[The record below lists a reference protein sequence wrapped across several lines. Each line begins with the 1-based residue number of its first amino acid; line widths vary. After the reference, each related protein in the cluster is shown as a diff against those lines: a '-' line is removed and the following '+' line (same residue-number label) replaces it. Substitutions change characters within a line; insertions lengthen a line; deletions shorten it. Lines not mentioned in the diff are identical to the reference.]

1 MYNSPYRKSLRDYF
15 NLGDG
20 NGNSKYTGD
29 KHLDHD
35 SGKFEF
41 VKIEEESIVLK
52 EKKKEKRRNFQ
63 FNLTLIFTS
72 FQGLRRARMKLNSRV
87 RSRVLNFQLALGK
100 DSRRKRIIRCFA
112 FRARL
117 PVGML

>member
-1 MYNSPYRKSLRDYF
+1 MYDSPYRKSLRDYF

-41 VKIEEESIVLK
+41 AKIEEESIVLK
-52 EKKKEKRRNFQ
+52 ERKKKKGI
-63 FNLTLIFTS
+63 FNST
-72 FQGLRRARMKLNSRV
+72 
-87 RSRVLNFQLALGK
+87 
-100 DSRRKRIIRCFA
+100 
-112 FRARL
+112 
-117 PVGML
+117 